1 MSVVYNFKIRIS
13 KRKNTILSAIDV
25 ITSLMDNG
33 WSLNSEKNEIIY
45 TDVGDNDDFDFFSK
59 MIEVE
64 EYFNIVDK
72 KQKNNEVIS
81 LAMFYLEND
90 DRYRIDLIITP
101 EFDILIAPDDATKKM
116 LSSNMNMLD
125 VNWYYFK
132 LIPALTNEKMRV
144 EDFSVSKF

>member
-13 KRKNTILSAIDV
+13 KRKNTILSAIDI